1 MFCFLLFIKASR
13 YSKCI
18 VEPLLYVSDS
28 RVVNAFMRS
37 TKRRVPLTINYDR
50 TIELLFATAYTSL
63 LRREGDRLEY
73 ICFFNIFSN
82 VSLLSDSFK
91 LDGTVEG
98 PY

>member
-1 MFCFLLFIKASR
+1 MQ
-13 YSKCI
+13 
-18 VEPLLYVSDS
+18 
-28 RVVNAFMRS
+28 NA
-37 TKRRVPLTINYDR
+37 
-50 TIELLFATAYTSL
+50 ELRGYAVIMYFVIAYTSL

>member
-1 MFCFLLFIKASR
+1 MIYFAFAKCFGSATLIIKSEA
-13 YSKCI
+13 
-18 VEPLLYVSDS
+18 VGD
-28 RVVNAFMRS
+28 AFMRS
-37 TKRRVPLTINYDR
+37 TKKKVPPTINYDR
-50 TIELLFATAYTSL
+50 TIELLFAIAYTSL

-82 VSLLSDSFK
+82 VSLLSDSFM

>member
-1 MFCFLLFIKASR
+1 MVCDAIICFAI
-13 YSKCI
+13 
-18 VEPLLYVSDS
+18 
-28 RVVNAFMRS
+28 
-37 TKRRVPLTINYDR
+37 
-50 TIELLFATAYTSL
+50 AYTSL

-73 ICFFNIFSN
+73 IWFFNIFSN

>member
-1 MFCFLLFIKASR
+1 MKASQ

-18 VEPLLYVSDS
+18 AKLLLCFCEA
-28 RVVNAFMRS
+28 VVNLILRS

-50 TIELLFATAYTSL
+50 TIELLFAPAYTSL